1 MKITDLVF
9 DILLEEV
16 RDIGTYRFLLNK
28 WFGENPTDEQ
38 KRKVEDL
45 FNKYT
50 QLKGQN
56 RLKTDLPIIVTFL
69 VRFRGFPE
77 TDLTQPKKYSYEQM
91 KFLVDEYFGTDDG
104 APEEETV
111 DSSIPVVLRG
121 KNLPPNEERIEASK
135 SLWFGDLNKIVDEGD
150 FRIYAINDRSS
161 SVMFGYYQATLY
173 TDSVFIENNHTG
185 YFPWCIGRWNVDST
199 TTRSMNAQINYYT
212 NYRNRRTFYFVIDET
227 KSPEIEK
234 NPLVAQ
240 YYLSALQFATDSPT
254 NLRITSILNDGNDP
268 VITREDLV
276 RTYPKIAQHLDKIIK
291 VEYNPAQEL
300 GDGETNPIDL
310 ITEYNENSDYY
321 FPRISTELKRQY
333 IIDLGKPLS
342 KAISWRTLTP
352 GLRTAYISTTQ
363 KNQVYERF
371 GVELFEEIKKNKQ
384 DFKSLES
391 RLQDVGFNGGV
402 MTLGFRLLKNE
413 YLIHRYNISNN
424 KIFILKTYRSPFKYG
439 VYDGSKLDWY
449 EKGGKKYLPEYNQPK
464 PTILVNK
471 ANKAEK
477 FFVEL
482 FNKSSEPSSDS
493 FVSIYPI
500 ERGKSD
506 KGYFM
511 SYDSYLKM
519 VEDYNLVDQDTDIKP
534 ELEKQTDIKE
544 KKGI

>member
-16 RDIGTYRFLLNK
+16 RDVGTYRYLLNK

-45 FNKYT
+45 FEKYT

-56 RLKTDLPIIVTFL
+56 RLKPDLPIIVTFL
-69 VRFRGFPE
+69 NRFRGFLE
-77 TDLTQPKKYSYEQM
+77 TDLTQPKKYSFEQM
-91 KFLVDEYFGTDDG
+91 KFLVNDYFGIED
-104 APEEETV
+104 EEPDVEN
-111 DSSIPVVLRG
+111 PVPPIFRG
-121 KNLPPNEERIEASK
+121 KNLKPNEERINGSK
-135 SLWFGDLNKIVDEGD
+135 SFWFGDQYKIVDEGG
-150 FRIYAINDRSS
+150 FRIYKIPDRSTAKI
-161 SVMFGYYQATLY
+161 FGYYQATLKPY
-173 TDSVFIENNHTG
+173 PVFNGLSAI
-185 YFPWCIGRWNVDST
+185 PWCIGRYGDDNLYTSYRPR
-199 TTRSMNAQINYYT
+199 RS
-212 NYRNRRTFYFVIDET
+212 FYFVIDES
-227 KSPEIEK
+227 KSPEVET
-234 NPLVAQ
+234 NPMVAQ
-240 YYLSALQFATDSPT
+240 YYVSAVQYSTDSPT
-254 NLRITSILNDGNDP
+254 NLRITSILNDGTDP

-276 RTYPKIAQHLDKIIK
+276 RTYPKIAQHLDKIEFM
-291 VEYNPAQEL
+291 EYDANKEL
-300 GDGETNPIDL
+300 GETTDPVDFVNETNPNS
-310 ITEYNENSDYY
+310 EYFFAS
-321 FPRISTELKRQY
+321 ISTDLKRRYVIDRKKPITKKISWKSMTPELKRGY
-333 IIDLGKPLS
+333 FDL
-342 KAISWRTLTP
+342 TE
-352 GLRTAYISTTQ
+352 
-363 KNQVYERF
+363 KNIVYERF
-371 GVELFEEIKKNKQ
+371 GIELFNEIKENKQ
-384 DFKSLES
+384 ELKSLES
-391 RLQDVGFNGGV
+391 RLSKIGFNGGV

-413 YLIHRYNISNN
+413 FLIHRYNISND
-424 KIFILKTYRSPFKYG
+424 KIFVLKTYRAPFKYG

-534 ELEKQTDIKE
+534 ELEKHTDIKE